1 MTKSTYNPN
10 HVQELGKL
18 VNYIAKLH
26 KATRDKSQWPSLY
39 PALLVLSERLS
50 TLNNNSSSLFQWL
63 LSCELTQFP
72 YATRL
77 HIKRIA
83 ALACLTKSQ
92 GYQAKDCQLMMMAIL
107 SADLSVLG
115 VINKRAQNT
124 PLSEREVQQLQRS
137 TLLSIK
143 MLDINAQQHP
153 ALVQILA
160 KSKQYQRIITNK
172 QNAQLYDGYTRMV
185 ALAQLLGNYTTAT
198 ATKEGVHFF
207 NACAYIYKI
216 TRQTDIQSLCTQII
230 EYLSPQLLGS
240 YSQRGDQCF
249 IYMGQHP
256 DNEHVFSDLR
266 TDKPR
271 YRIIKQPHWQY
282 VSQCEIYDD
291 VNDLLERVGAPVQR
305 LSKAS
310 QRTVD
315 NRVLVQQ
322 LSQAHSYSEIEKCVA
337 DHPQLIE
344 RIMQEA
350 SAYNRTYQSAGTL
363 RHALSMVG
371 LYKVGDFITRVLLEQ
386 QVQVLK
392 HPLAAFI
399 KARVDCTHK
408 LVAFMSEK
416 MQNVYSERLSALYL
430 CYFNYFI
437 QEAGTKLSRTSALDP
452 LKLPFDEHAPR
463 PIAALLGVTEYDKEA
478 LRAYLVQHIGESEW
492 VTALIQSEQLPF
504 NELNTNARIC
514 FTFKLV
520 LFHLYGHGHSIEPWQ
535 QQLVKNTMIE
545 CQGPSIQLETLIT
558 QALSIAP
565 YNGV

>member
-1 MTKSTYNPN
+1 MTKSIYNPN

-18 VNYIAKLH
+18 VSYIAKLH
-26 KATRDKSQWPSLY
+26 KATRDKTQWSSLY

-50 TLNNNSSSLFQWL
+50 TLNHNNGSLFQWL

-83 ALACLTKSQ
+83 ALACLTQSQ

-115 VINKRAQNT
+115 VLNKRADNK
-124 PLSEREVQQLQRS
+124 PLSEREALQLQRG

-143 MLDINAQQHP
+143 MLDINAHQHP

-160 KSKQYQRIITNK
+160 KTKQYQRIITNK
-172 QNAQLYDGYTRMV
+172 QSAQLYDGYTRMV

-198 ATKEGVHFF
+198 ASKEGVHFF
-207 NACAYIYKI
+207 NACAYVYK
-216 TRQTDIQSLCTQII
+216 TTHHTDIQFLCTQII
-230 EYLSPQLLGS
+230 EHLSPQLLGS
-240 YSQRGDQCF
+240 YSQRGEQSF
-249 IYMGQHP
+249 VYMGQHP
-256 DNEHVFSDLR
+256 DNEHIFSELR

-271 YRIIKQPHWQY
+271 YRIIKKPHWQY
-282 VSQCEIYDD
+282 LSQCEIY
-291 VNDLLERVGAPVQR
+291 NDISELIERIGAPVQR
-305 LSKAS
+305 SHKVVRNT
-310 QRTVD
+310 Q
-315 NRVLVQQ
+315 NNHYLVQQ
-322 LSQAHSYSEIEKCVA
+322 LSQAHSYSEIEKCIA
-337 DHPQLIE
+337 ERPELIA

-371 LYKVGDFITRVLLEQ
+371 LYNVGDFISRVLLEQ
-386 QVQVLK
+386 QVQELQ
-392 HPLAAFI
+392 HPLAAFV
-399 KARVDCTHK
+399 KARVQCTHK

-416 MQNVYSERLSALYL
+416 MKNVYSERLATLYL
-430 CYFNYFI
+430 CYFNYFL
-437 QEAGTKLSRTSALDP
+437 QEAGAKLSRTAALDP

-463 PIAALLGVTEYDKEA
+463 PIAALLGVSHYDKSA
-478 LRAYLVQHIGESEW
+478 LHAYLVQHLGESEW
-492 VTALIQSEQLPF
+492 VSALIQSEQLPF

-520 LFHLYGHGHSIEPWQ
+520 MFHVYGHGHNIEPWQ
-535 QQLVKNTMIE
+535 QQLVKNTMLE